1 MVKKVVKKTITETTD
16 DDGSKKTV
24 VKEHAPKTTSAK
36 KKSFPKKDTEENKR
50 MSAKEREELLIQNF
64 VGLQHAMTNMSIK
77 FGVLSDNI
85 SKLLSVFE
93 EAAKGFVVGDKTDD
107 KDMLNKIDSLLD
119 QNKTIAKGLV
129 LMEERVR
136 TRVENA
142 KEAEKVISEAD
153 KTGNKVVSRGE
164 PRRMSSVSEN
174 RPPMMS
180 GKPSMID
187 ESSSFGQQSMPS
199 SRPKPLPRI

>member
-1 MVKKVVKKTITETTD
+1 MVKKVSKKTITETID

-24 VKEHAPKTTSAK
+24 VKEHAPKSSDTK
-36 KKSFPKKDTEENKR
+36 KKTTATKKKTDSDNKK

-77 FGVLSDNI
+77 FGVLTDNI

-93 EAAKGFVVGDKTDD
+93 EAAKGFVVGDKQDD
-107 KDMLNKIDSLLD
+107 TEMLGKIDSLLD

-136 TRVENA
+136 TRVQNA
-142 KEAEKVISEAD
+142 KEAEKTMEEAKKANVNPPRREGD
-153 KTGNKVVSRGE
+153 EKRHESSDRPGPPRNGLESRGDN
-164 PRRMSSVSEN
+164 SN
-174 RPPMMS
+174 LPPM
-180 GKPSMID
+180 
-187 ESSSFGQQSMPS
+187 
-199 SRPKPLPRI
+199 RPKPLPRI